1 MDKLNKAYDD
11 LFKQI
16 IPKSPLDEALRR
28 FKETG
33 KQIRKDRYE
42 NSRTSR

>member
-1 MDKLNKAYDD
+1 MDKLSKAYND

-16 IPKSPLDEALRR
+16 IPKSPLEEAIRR

-33 KQIRKDRYE
+33 KKIRDEHEYK
-42 NSRTSR
+42 RTGK